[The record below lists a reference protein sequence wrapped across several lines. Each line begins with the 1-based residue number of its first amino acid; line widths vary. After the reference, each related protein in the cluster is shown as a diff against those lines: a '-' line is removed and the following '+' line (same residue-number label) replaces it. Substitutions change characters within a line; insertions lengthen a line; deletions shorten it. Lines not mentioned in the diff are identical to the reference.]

1 MNIEDLALKLQ
12 ETSDKAERNEGR
24 IEKLERDSGV
34 LHKLVTAVEVMAEQL
49 KNMNS
54 KVTKV
59 QDDMEEIKEKP
70 GKRWDSLVS
79 NIIWAV
85 VGAVLAFIL
94 AKIGL

>member
-79 NIIWAV
+79 NIIWAI